1 MEKYIVMPSNLYGR
15 FADDIY
21 SRRKIRGNV
30 LFNWLNNY
38 PPNIKL
44 SIELSP
50 GKFLDTKLTN
60 IVQKYHPHRTPKL
73 QNAINKIQLMAIF
86 FIVQKEFHQTWT
98 NLYLQDVL

>member
-21 SRRKIRGNV
+21 SRRKIGGNV

-60 IVQKYHPHRTPKL
+60 IVQKYHRYRTPKL
-73 QNAINKIQLMAIF
+73 QWQSFSSFKKN
-86 FIVQKEFHQTWT
+86 FIKPGRT
-98 NLYLQDVL
+98 NSSDKRVDYEH